1 MADPKKPILQRR
13 PRIQQRTDLSLI
25 MGLGLLAF
33 FVVVGFMLNIG
44 PRDNNLS
51 NKPSAASSQSR

>member
-1 MADPKKPILQRR
+1 MADPKKPILKRP

-44 PRDNNLS
+44 PRDSNPS
-51 NKPSAASSQSR
+51 NKPSVASSQSR